1 MLQPRKPLAPSFVPC
16 NVRPS
21 NNLIIQNHT
30 SNIWANHEQPCC
42 LTFTF
47 RTLFLWLG
55 YWVFDAKDKD
65 NVFQPKV
72 SICSVVA
79 ASGEET
85 GVSSIYLPSSTPLL
99 ASTLKSL
106 LREDN
111 NFSLS
116 LLCTREASVKIP
128 SFKIANTE
136 KNKRTN
142 LWWDLMVTTSHILLL
157 VSVLAPLRQRQTG
170 HKTSSNY
177 AASALWLAVS
187 TLEIMV
193 VLPLLVTKNGTEMVI
208 R

>member
-1 MLQPRKPLAPSFVPC
+1 M
-16 NVRPS
+16 
-21 NNLIIQNHT
+21 QNQT
-30 SNIWANHEQPCC
+30 SNIWAV
-42 LTFTF
+42 
-47 RTLFLWLG
+47 LFNFFSRENCFVVIGILSIWQLG
-55 YWVFDAKDKD
+55 HRLC
-65 NVFQPKV
+65 FQPKV

-79 ASGEET
+79 ARGEET
-85 GVSSIYLPSSTPLL
+85 GVSSMYLSSPTLLL

-142 LWWDLMVTTSHILLL
+142 LWWDLMVTTSHMLLL